1 MAFLK
6 KANAMLVH
14 PRISG
19 SAWGGIRKVATS
31 GSSHNLTDQAHRIL
45 GGPLDPDRYLIS
57 HCTIV
62 ASVDT
67 DRAPVE
73 LGLHKSGSSTV
84 NRKYADY
91 LIRPQCSQFVNNN
104 GDSWSREVIKKSY
117 RTFIGAHNFQEHVQ
131 IEDQSKGRIIDAV
144 ARDIGDSL
152 YVDIL
157 VATDRKHASLV
168 QDIEMGKMA
177 TLSMGCTTDFTI
189 CSKCGHYA
197 EDETQLCDHI
207 KYAKL
212 NTFHDDA
219 GQKRVIAELCGHQDH
234 DETGGVRFIEA
245 SWVAVPAFK
254 GAVMRNILSPA
265 EAQAQIEDVMGT
277 VPSAWSQD
285 AVLKAANLRSVRS
298 FDFGEKDE
306 SAGDEPKEDAPPFK
320 DVEDA
325 LYQKIK
331 GKVQER
337 LEKEMREEQA
347 AEAIAETSMEPND
360 TVIKEGSYKKAV
372 DTVVRIASS
381 PTALV
386 EGIASTNQL
395 YGVSVDKAAYRA
407 ALGAGLPAN
416 YDSPG
421 SYFRACQKLAGR
433 NLTPAEFRVVVRIG
447 TLLSHW
453 ESINNPKSN

>member
-19 SAWGGIRKVATS
+19 SSWNGIRKVA
-31 GSSHNLTDQAHRIL
+31 SSSSNDLSSQAHQIL

-62 ASVDT
+62 ASVDVDMGT
-67 DRAPVE
+67 GDW
-73 LGLHKSGSSTV
+73 GIHKAGSV

-91 LIRPQCSQFVNNN
+91 LIRPECSQFVNNN
-104 GDSWSREVIKKSY
+104 GDSWSREVLKKSY

-131 IEDQSKGRIIDAV
+131 IEDQSKGRIIDAA

-152 YVDIL
+152 YIDIL
-157 VATDRKHASLV
+157 VATDRKHTNLV

-177 TLSMGCTTDFTI
+177 TLSMGCTTDFTL

-212 NTFHDDA
+212 NTFM
-219 GQKRVIAELCGHQDH
+219 GPQGKKRVIAELCGHKDY

-265 EAQAQIEDVMGT
+265 EAADQVKTIEDVVST
-277 VPSAWSQD
+277 PPPTWSEE
-285 AVLKAANLRSVRS
+285 AVLKAANLRSVKS
-298 FDFGEKDE
+298 FDFDDGGSEDK
-306 SAGDEPKEDAPPFK
+306 AEPEAPSPPFK

-325 LYQKIK
+325 LYEKIK
-331 GKVQER
+331 ERIKVR
-337 LEKEMREEQA
+337 LEKEMRQDNA
-347 AEAIAETSMEPND
+347 AAAVAIEGDSMGPND
-360 TVIKEGSYKKAV
+360 TLNKEASYQ
-372 DTVVRIASS
+372 TMVRIASS
-381 PTALV
+381 PVALV
-386 EGIASTNQL
+386 EGIAHTDAS
-395 YGVSVDKAAYRA
+395 YGIQVSPIAYRA
-407 ALGAGLPAN
+407 ALKAGKPER
-416 YDSPG
+416 YGSP
-421 SYFRACQKLAGR
+421 STYLRACQKLAGR
-433 NLTPAEFRVVVRIG
+433 ELTPAEFRVVVRIG

-453 ESINNPKSN
+453 ERINNPQF